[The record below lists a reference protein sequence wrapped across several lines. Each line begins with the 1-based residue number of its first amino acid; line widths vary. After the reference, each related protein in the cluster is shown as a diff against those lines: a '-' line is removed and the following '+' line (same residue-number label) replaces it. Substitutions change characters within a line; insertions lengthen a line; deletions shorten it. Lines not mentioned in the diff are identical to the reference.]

1 MWEDAINELNERRER
16 ILTGNAERI
25 AKQHASGKM
34 TARERLDVLFDEG
47 TFIEVNDFVESRAV
61 DFGMERKRTAG
72 DGVVTG
78 YGKING
84 RTVFASSQDFTVN
97 GGSLGETHAKRICRI
112 MDMAYDMR
120 APYVSINDSG
130 GARIEE
136 GIDALNGY
144 GEIFARNTRASG
156 VIPQISVIMGPC
168 AGGAC
173 YSAALCDFIFMVYEK
188 SFMFI
193 TGPAVIKTVT
203 QEDVTTEVLG
213 GAKMHSETSGVAHFA
228 YEDDSSCMQD
238 VRRLLTYLPQNT
250 DDRTPRM
257 NGVQVDDCQRLTEI
271 VPDNRKRGYDVKE
284 VIFAMI
290 DDGSFMEVQPEYAKN
305 AVIGFARLNGDVI
318 GLVANQPIYLGGT
331 LDCNASDKIARFVR
345 FCDCFHIP
353 LLTFVDVPAFLPGT
367 AQEFNG
373 IIRHG
378 AKILYAYSE
387 ARVPKVTV
395 ILRKAYGGAYIA
407 MCSKGLGADFVFAW
421 PIAEIAVMGAEGAVN
436 IVAKKTIQAAPD
448 PEAERKAQID
458 AYERQFLNPYIAAS
472 RGYIDQVIAP
482 DETRAKITTAFEMLK
497 SKNVAVTLKRHGNI
511 PL

>member
-1 MWEDAINELNERRER
+1 MWQDALDNLRQRREKAVA
-16 ILTGNAERI
+16 GNAERI
-25 AKQHASGKM
+25 ARQHASGKL
-34 TARERLDVLFDEG
+34 TARERLQLLFDAG
-47 TFIEVNDFVESRAV
+47 SFVEVHDFVESRAV
-61 DFGMERKRTAG
+61 DFGMQNKRTPG

-78 YGKING
+78 YGKVNG

-97 GGSLGETHAKRICRI
+97 GGSLGETQAKRICRI
-112 MDMAYDMR
+112 MDMAYEMR

-213 GAKMHSETSGVAHFA
+213 GARMHSETSGVAHFA
-228 YEDDSSCMQD
+228 YEDDESCLQN
-238 VRRLLTYLPQNT
+238 VRRLLSYLPQNT
-250 DDRTPRM
+250 DEKPP
-257 NGVQVDDCQRLTEI
+257 VAAPIPVDNCASLPDV
-271 VPDNRKRGYDVKE
+271 VPDNQKRGYDVKN
-284 VIFAMI
+284 VITAMI
-290 DDGSFMEVQPEYAKN
+290 DDGSLMEIQPEYAKN
-305 AVIGFARLNGDVI
+305 AVVALARLNGEAI
-318 GLVANQPIYLGGT
+318 GIVANQPSYLGGT
-331 LDCNASDKIARFVR
+331 LDFNASDKIARFVR

-353 LLTFVDVPAFLPGT
+353 LLTFVDVPAFLPGK

-407 MCSKGLGADFVFAW
+407 MCSKGLGADFVYAW

-436 IVAKKTIQAAPD
+436 IVAKKAIQAAPD

-458 AYERQFLNPYIAAS
+458 AYERQFLNPYIAAAH
-472 RGYIDQVIAP
+472 GYIDQVIAP
-482 DETRAKITTAFEMLK
+482 EETRAKITAALELLK
-497 SKNVAVTLKRHGNI
+497 SKSIPHTPKRHGNI

>member
-1 MWEDAINELNERRER
+1 MWEDAIQDLNQRRER
-16 ILTGNAERI
+16 AVNGNAERI

-34 TARERLDVLFDEG
+34 TARERLDVLFDQG
-47 TFIEVNDFVESRAV
+47 TFVEVNDFVESRAV
-61 DFGMERKRTAG
+61 DFGMEKKRTPG

-97 GGSLGETHAKRICRI
+97 GGALGEAHAKRICRI
-112 MDMAYDMR
+112 MDMAYDMK
-120 APYVSINDSG
+120 APYISINDSG

-173 YSAALCDFIFMVYEK
+173 YSVALCDFIFMVYEK

-203 QEDVTTEVLG
+203 QEDVTTEALG
-213 GAKMHSETSGVAHFA
+213 GTKMHSEVSGVAHFA
-228 YEDDSSCMQD
+228 YADDASCLRD
-238 VRRLLTYLPQNT
+238 VRRLLSYLPQNA
-250 DDRTPRM
+250 DGMPPVEA
-257 NGVQVDDCQRLTEI
+257 GVQVDECSRLTQI

-284 VIFAMI
+284 VIFSMI
-290 DDGSFMEVQPEYAKN
+290 DNGSFMEVQPEYAKN
-305 AVIGFARLNGDVI
+305 AVVGFARLNGEAI
-318 GLVANQPIYLGGT
+318 GVVANQPIYLGGT
-331 LDCNASDKIARFVR
+331 LDFNASDKIARFVR

-436 IVAKKTIQAAPD
+436 IVAKKTIQAAAD
-448 PEAERKAQID
+448 PEAERKAQIE
-458 AYERQFLNPYIAAS
+458 AYEQRFLNPYIAAAH
-472 RGYIDQVIAP
+472 GYIDQVILP
-482 DETRAKITTAFEMLK
+482 EETRVKVAAAFDMLK
-497 SKNVAVTLKRHGNI
+497 SKNTPGFPKRHGNI

>member
-1 MWEDAINELNERRER
+1 MWEDAIQDLNQRRER
-16 ILTGNAERI
+16 VMNGNAERI
-25 AKQHASGKM
+25 AKQHASGKL
-34 TARERLDVLFDEG
+34 TARERLDVLFDQG
-47 TFIEVNDFVESRAV
+47 TFVEVNDFVESRAV
-61 DFGMERKRTAG
+61 DFGMEKKRTPG

-78 YGKING
+78 YGKVNG

-112 MDMAYDMR
+112 MDMAYDMK
-120 APYVSINDSG
+120 APYISINDSG

-203 QEDVTTEVLG
+203 QEDVTTEALG
-213 GAKMHSETSGVAHFA
+213 GAKMHSEVSGVAHFA
-228 YEDDSSCMQD
+228 YSDDASCLRD
-238 VRRLLTYLPQNT
+238 VRRLLSYLPQSAEGKLPVET
-250 DDRTPRM
+250 
-257 NGVQVDDCQRLTEI
+257 GVQVNECGRLTQI

-284 VIFAMI
+284 VLFAMI
-290 DDGSFMEVQPEYAKN
+290 DNDSFMEVQPEYAKN
-305 AVIGFARLNGDVI
+305 AVVGFARLNGETI
-318 GLVANQPIYLGGT
+318 GVVANQPIYLGGT
-331 LDCNASDKIARFVR
+331 LDFNASDKIARFVR

-436 IVAKKTIQAAPD
+436 IVAKKTIQAAAN
-448 PEAERKAQID
+448 PEAERQAQIE
-458 AYERQFLNPYIAAS
+458 AYEQKFLNPYIAAAH
-472 RGYIDQVIAP
+472 GYIDLVILP
-482 DETRAKITTAFEMLK
+482 EETRAKVAAAFEMLK
-497 SKNVAVTLKRHGNI
+497 SKNVPGIPKRHGNI

>member
-1 MWEDAINELNERRER
+1 MWQDALNNLNQRRAGVA
-16 ILTGNAERI
+16 TGNVERI
-25 AKQHASGKM
+25 ARQHASGKL
-34 TARERLDVLFDEG
+34 TARERLDLLFDPG
-47 TFIEVNDFVESRAV
+47 SFVEVNDFVESRAV
-61 DFGMERKRTAG
+61 DFGMQKKRVAG

-78 YGKING
+78 YGKVNG

-112 MDMAYDMR
+112 MDMAYEMR
-120 APYVSINDSG
+120 SPYVSINDSG

-213 GAKMHSETSGVAHFA
+213 GASMHSETSGVAHFA
-228 YEDDSSCMQD
+228 YEDDTTCLQN
-238 VRRLLTYLPQNT
+238 VRRLLAYLPQNT
-250 DDRTPRM
+250 DAKPPKAEAIPVD
-257 NGVQVDDCQRLTEI
+257 NGASLTEI
-271 VPDNRKRGYDVKE
+271 VPDNQKLGYDVKD
-284 VIFAMI
+284 VIASMI
-290 DDGSFMEVQPEYAKN
+290 DDGSLMEIQPEFAKN
-305 AVIGFARLNGDVI
+305 AVIGLARLNGEAI
-318 GLVANQPIYLGGT
+318 GIVANQPSYLGGT
-331 LDCNASDKIARFVR
+331 LDFNASDKIARFVR
-345 FCDCFHIP
+345 FCDCFNIP
-353 LLTFVDVPAFLPGT
+353 LLTFVDVPAFLPGK

-387 ARVPKVTV
+387 ARVPKVTI

-407 MCSKGLGADFVFAW
+407 MCSKGLGADFVYAW

-436 IVAKKTIQAAPD
+436 IVAKKAIQAAPD
-448 PEAERKAQID
+448 PEAERTAQIA
-458 AYERQFLNPYIAAS
+458 AYEQQFLNPYIAAAH
-472 RGYIDQVIAP
+472 GYIDQVISP
-482 DETRAKITTAFEMLK
+482 EETRQKVVDAFEILK
-497 SKNVAVTLKRHGNI
+497 SKKLSPDPKRHGNI

>member
-1 MWEDAINELNERRER
+1 MWEDAIQDLNQRRER
-16 ILTGNAERI
+16 AVNGNAERI

-34 TARERLDVLFDEG
+34 TARERLDVLFDKG
-47 TFIEVNDFVESRAV
+47 TFVEVNDFVESRAV
-61 DFGMERKRTAG
+61 DFGMEKKRTPG

-97 GGSLGETHAKRICRI
+97 GGALGETHAKRICRI
-112 MDMAYDMR
+112 MDMAYDMK

-203 QEDVTTEVLG
+203 QEEVTTEALG
-213 GAKMHSETSGVAHFA
+213 GAKMHSEVSGVAHFA
-228 YEDDSSCMQD
+228 YSDDSSCLRD
-238 VRRLLTYLPQNT
+238 VRRLLSYLPQNA
-250 DDRTPRM
+250 DEKPPVED
-257 NGVQVDDCQRLTEI
+257 GVLVDDCTRLMQL

-284 VIFAMI
+284 VIFSMI

-305 AVIGFARLNGDVI
+305 AVVGFARLNGECIGVI
-318 GLVANQPIYLGGT
+318 ANQPIYLGGT
-331 LDCNASDKIARFVR
+331 LDFNASDKIARFVR

-436 IVAKKTIQAAPD
+436 IVAKKIIQAAPD
-448 PEAERKAQID
+448 PEAERKAQIE
-458 AYERQFLNPYIAAS
+458 AYEQKFLNPYIAAAH
-472 RGYIDQVIAP
+472 GYIDQVILP
-482 DETRAKITTAFEMLK
+482 EETRMKIAAAFEMLK
-497 SKNVAVTLKRHGNI
+497 SKNVPGTPKRHGNI

>member
-1 MWEDAINELNERRER
+1 MWEDAINDLNQRRER
-16 ILTGNAERI
+16 AVNGNAERI
-25 AKQHASGKM
+25 AKQHTAGKM
-34 TARERLDVLFDEG
+34 TARERLDVLFDQG
-47 TFIEVNDFVESRAV
+47 TFVEVNDFVESRAV
-61 DFGMERKRTAG
+61 DFGMEKKRTPG

-97 GGSLGETHAKRICRI
+97 GGSLGEMHAKRICRI
-112 MDMAYDMR
+112 MDMAYDMK
-120 APYVSINDSG
+120 APYISINDSG

-203 QEDVTTEVLG
+203 QEDVTTEALG
-213 GAKMHSETSGVAHFA
+213 GAKMHSEVSGVAHFA
-228 YEDDSSCMQD
+228 YSDDATCLRD
-238 VRRLLTYLPQNT
+238 VRRLLSYLPQNADGKPPVT
-250 DDRTPRM
+250 D
-257 NGVQVDDCQRLTEI
+257 GVKVDECNRLTQI

-284 VIFAMI
+284 VLFSMI
-290 DDGSFMEVQPEYAKN
+290 DEGAFMEVQPEYAQN
-305 AVIGFARLNGDVI
+305 AVVGFARRNGDAI
-318 GLVANQPIYLGGT
+318 GVVANQPIYLGGT
-331 LDCNASDKIARFVR
+331 LDFNASDKIARFVR

-436 IVAKKTIQAAPD
+436 IVAKKTIQAAAN
-448 PEAERKAQID
+448 PESERQAQID
-458 AYERQFLNPYIAAS
+458 AYEQKFLNPYIAAAH
-472 RGYIDQVIAP
+472 GYIDQVILP
-482 DETRAKITTAFEMLK
+482 EETRSKVAAAFGMLK
-497 SKNVAVTLKRHGNI
+497 SKNVPCTPKRHGNI

>member
-1 MWEDAINELNERRER
+1 MWEDAINDLNQRRER
-16 ILTGNAERI
+16 AVNGNAERI

-34 TARERLDVLFDEG
+34 TARERLDVLFDQG

-61 DFGMERKRTAG
+61 DFGMEKKRTPG

-112 MDMAYDMR
+112 MDMAYDMK
-120 APYVSINDSG
+120 APYISINDSG

-144 GEIFARNTRASG
+144 GEIFSRNTRASG

-203 QEDVTTEVLG
+203 QEDVTTEALG
-213 GAKMHSETSGVAHFA
+213 GAKMHSEVSGVAHFA
-228 YEDDSSCMQD
+228 YSDDASCLRD
-238 VRRLLTYLPQNT
+238 VRRLLSYLPQNT
-250 DDRTPRM
+250 DEKPPVAE
-257 NGVQVDDCQRLTEI
+257 GVQVNHCDQLTQI

-284 VIFAMI
+284 VLFSMI
-290 DDGSFMEVQPEYAKN
+290 DEGSFMEVQPEYAQN
-305 AVIGFARLNGDVI
+305 AVVGFARLNGDAI
-318 GLVANQPIYLGGT
+318 GIVANQPIYLGGT
-331 LDCNASDKIARFVR
+331 LDFNASDKIARFVR

-436 IVAKKTIQAAPD
+436 IVAKKTIQAAAN
-448 PEAERKAQID
+448 PEAERQAQIE
-458 AYERQFLNPYIAAS
+458 AYEQKFLNPYIAAAH
-472 RGYIDQVIAP
+472 GYIDQVIAP
-482 DETRAKITTAFEMLK
+482 KETRAKVAAAFEMLK
-497 SKNVAVTLKRHGNI
+497 SKNVPGVPKRHGNI